1 MTDYSEEFDRLRYP
15 GEHFR
20 ATDSSESVK
29 PVGIPIN
36 MEESI

>member
-1 MTDYSEEFDRLRYP
+1 MYPYP
-15 GEHFR
+15 GEYFR

-36 MEESI
+36 MEESL